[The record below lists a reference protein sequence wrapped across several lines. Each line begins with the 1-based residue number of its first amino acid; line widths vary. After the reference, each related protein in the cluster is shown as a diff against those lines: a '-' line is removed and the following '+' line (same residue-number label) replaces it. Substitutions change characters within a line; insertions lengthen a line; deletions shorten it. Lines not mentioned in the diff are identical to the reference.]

1 MSAGNRAISLKLG
14 TTREATAGLRMAS
27 AASPLPETEH
37 ELPKLQVLTLFKG
50 PRPRRFA
57 RVPTHTVGVHPEQRE
72 YPRASLRLPLRL
84 RSVDGVEEKYPVT
97 LVTRDLSATGVC
109 FLCPRELP
117 LSACLEL
124 EIVLVSRP
132 LGRGNVMMIT
142 IATVRRIELAAT
154 PGWFGVAASFD
165 DMEFGRDDMIP
176 SRFLDE

>member
-14 TTREATAGLRMAS
+14 TTREATAGPRVSGATTAVPVTQQPS
-27 AASPLPETEH
+27 
-37 ELPKLQVLTLFKG
+37 PKLRVLPLFNG
-50 PRPRRFA
+50 ARPRRFA

-117 LSACLEL
+117 VGACLEL

-142 IATVRRIELAAT
+142 IATVRRIEPAAT

-165 DMEFGRDDMIP
+165 DMEFGRDDVIP
-176 SRFLDE
+176 SRFLDA